1 MTVSLTPFS
10 SSFSAPF
17 STSLIE
23 SNTESCLSST
33 FLTFE
38 DFEKNAGPEPDFCT
52 DRLSADCWCLK
63 LGLVSWSKCC
73 FSRVLSIPPA
83 GDVKIK
89 EAWVVIKGA
98 KQEAMV
104 ENILVRMWVCE
115 KITGSLCFTE
125 GTENELFN
133 QVRLNEQSRKKIVL
147 TMRTKQYT
155 FG

>member
-1 MTVSLTPFS
+1 MP
-10 SSFSAPF
+10 
-17 STSLIE
+17 
-23 SNTESCLSST
+23 
-33 FLTFE
+33 
-38 DFEKNAGPEPDFCT
+38 GPELDFCT
-52 DRLSADCWCLK
+52 DPLSTDCWCLK

-73 FSRVLSIPPA
+73 FSRVLSIPPE
-83 GDVKIK
+83 GDVEIK

-133 QVRLNEQSRKKIVL
+133 QVRLNDQSRKKIVL